1 MINVNEAFLLFL
13 NKKLIIFSPI
23 FQIFKPFMLHQMST
37 MSCIYFHSLIHLQVS
52 VLIEL
57 SLCFQFNP
65 NLEKESVIPLF
76 HTGHE
81 SPESPRIDFF
91 LIRGDS

>member
-1 MINVNEAFLLFL
+1 MEQTRCLFGCGSLSITTPVPLLANKFDARSVFHGQVSLVAVNQAYVVHEAMHGC
-13 NKKLIIFSPI
+13 KKLR
-23 FQIFKPFMLHQMST
+23 
-37 MSCIYFHSLIHLQVS
+37 IH
-52 VLIEL
+52 
-57 SLCFQFNP
+57 
-65 NLEKESVIPLF
+65 VIPLF